1 MRPRP
6 EDEIDE
12 KSYIYF
18 QDLMDSLEDLP
29 PTYSS
34 KDLGKL
40 ASINLPH
47 TFSSNDLGKLASMED
62 LPPTYSSKDLGKLAS
77 MEDLPPTFS
86 S

>member
-1 MRPRP
+1 LTITHDYAAKARGLGLVRPRP

-40 ASINLPH
+40 ASFI
-47 TFSSNDLGKLASMED
+47 
-62 LPPTYSSKDLGKLAS
+62 
-77 MEDLPPTFS
+77 
-86 S
+86 

>member
-1 MRPRP
+1 LGLVRPRP

-40 ASINLPH
+40 ASI
-47 TFSSNDLGKLASMED
+47 
-62 LPPTYSSKDLGKLAS
+62 
-77 MEDLPPTFS
+77 EDLPPTFS

>member
-1 MRPRP
+1 VRPRP

-40 ASINLPH
+40 ASIEN
-47 TFSSNDLGKLASMED
+47 
-62 LPPTYSSKDLGKLAS
+62 
-77 MEDLPPTFS
+77 LPPTFS
-86 S
+86 SQNLVSWPPWKTCLLPSAPRT